1 MESVFGEKKFRGG
14 ERKADNKLRPYCMR
28 RYRILE
34 RSFFI
39 KNQELVIMNKFD
51 NLIKKHEFNSFINY

>member
-14 ERKADNKLRPYCMR
+14 GRNADNKLRPCCMR

-34 RSFFI
+34 RSFFY
-39 KNQELVIMNKFD
+39 
-51 NLIKKHEFNSFINY
+51 KKSGAWKYE

>member
-14 ERKADNKLRPYCMR
+14 GRKADNKLRPYCMR
-28 RYRILE
+28 YYRILE

-51 NLIKKHEFNSFINY
+51 NLIKKT

>member
-14 ERKADNKLRPYCMR
+14 RKADNKLRPYCMR
-28 RYRILE
+28 CYRILE

-51 NLIKKHEFNSFINY
+51 NLIKKHEFNSFMNY

>member
-14 ERKADNKLRPYCMR
+14 GGNADNKLRPYCMR
-28 RYRILE
+28 YYRILE

-51 NLIKKHEFNSFINY
+51 NLIKKHEFNSFMNY

>member
-14 ERKADNKLRPYCMR
+14 DADNKLRPCCMR

-34 RSFFI
+34 RSFFY

-51 NLIKKHEFNSFINY
+51 TLIKKHELNSFINY

>member
-1 MESVFGEKKFRGG
+1 
-14 ERKADNKLRPYCMR
+14 MR
-28 RYRILE
+28 RNSGGWEKRGQQAPTLLYAVLSHTV

>member
-1 MESVFGEKKFRGG
+1 MESVFDEKKFRGG
-14 ERKADNKLRPYCMR
+14 GRKADNKLRPCCMR
-28 RYRILE
+28 RCRILE

>member
-1 MESVFGEKKFRGG
+1 MESVFGEKKFRG

-28 RYRILE
+28 RYRILK

-51 NLIKKHEFNSFINY
+51 TLIKKHELNSFINY

>member
-1 MESVFGEKKFRGG
+1 
-14 ERKADNKLRPYCMR
+14 MR
-28 RYRILE
+28 RSSGGWEKRGQQAPTLLYAVLSHIGKV
-34 RSFFI
+34 FFYK